1 MDMDLGFDS
10 ISNFFNQ
17 KADGEYIIPGQ
28 PGAVEEFYKRLEKEG
43 FNLEELKDIL
53 ECEDNLL
60 IVSAAGAGKTTTL
73 ILKILR
79 DIVAG
84 KLLREVEFEGKTV
97 YVLKKVLVCT
107 FLKTGAK
114 DIADK
119 FDEFV
124 KKLKIKNISSKKK
137 EFKFSTIDSEVY
149 AALREGTKLPNGATL
164 KITIGEE
171 HQLNSC
177 LREACNYYK
186 IRSNSSKSYS
196 KRMTEEELGD
206 ISCLLSY
213 TRSRL
218 DNLRFSHPIM
228 PEYNLGEIELKGII
242 EQYNQNKIAKGIQD
256 FGDLEDALY
265 DHIKKSPKAVEFLKN
280 RYDYVY
286 IDEFQDTSQLQY
298 AILEPY
304 LKGAERMLILGDED
318 QCLQGNVEITTEN
331 GVKKISEIVEG
342 EKVLSCIGKNKVK
355 FMPVNK
361 VFKKK
366 INEEIVIVKTKSG
379 KELKGTKDHIV
390 FTKLVPEENITNVYL
405 MYCKDIGFRIGTT
418 ISKRHKNKGMEV
430 CGITQRLRREKGDKV
445 WILKRCN
452 SYEDARYW
460 ETFLSYKYSIPQYMF
475 KLEKTKTYSPVF
487 SDEMLLKLHKNLD
500 TMSNG
505 FRLLQ
510 DYGYNFDYPHFV
522 PKGKNDKCVL
532 NLKLLGGNY
541 KNVDDIWTSELSCDT
556 QNEDYLNSFLGSL
569 NTIKRKASGGRNEYY
584 TGRYRTNDVDSLF
597 DKIKEIESACKD
609 NNVNLYVNKEIKLSD
624 SSYNFM
630 PLCNVIEGMTIAIY
644 DGKNIIEDEVISVS
658 FEMLDDY
665 VYDLSVPMTRNFIA
679 NSFVVK
685 NCIYSWRGSDI
696 DLILNRVEKDYNPT
710 VKKLSV
716 NRRCAKTILNA
727 VVPSIEQN
735 TLRHDK
741 ELKASKDGGE
751 IDIVIDGGVQSFS
764 NYIKEDMLQG
774 RTVGVLG
781 RTNADLIVPAM
792 VLLVEGYKS
801 FSIPKQ
807 CKLTD
812 GAAQNIIGVLTLLT
826 KQHTNDFERLLKLF
840 LKKNNEWQAT
850 KLCDV
855 LSTSRDYT
863 LFNLPLEDIQYS
875 APDLFYVIRGIR
887 RYCSVNPYTKAI
899 EGDPVKA
906 YIYLLDIMQEDVYNT
921 NSIYAQRARDLC
933 YYIKKLLLEH
943 EKFKNMDI
951 FELETLF
958 IYQYPKLFEERQP
971 KKPIRKKDSLGRW
984 HDEEVTQEK
993 VHIELKTVHDA
1004 KGKEW
1009 DNVYIWNNV
1018 NGCFPNSVGN
1028 RELTDGEFEEERRV
1042 HYIAWTRPKK
1052 KLVVFTR
1059 SDVDGGFLE
1068 ECDLTEAKIIKKNEI
1083 VTGIQNIR
1091 NASVSS
1097 LLQNKKPKTFQDL
1110 KPDTEKVM
1118 RDYILKY
1125 TDYKKICT
1133 NEGVNLDKIIMKM
1146 GNTDKLIEYMKTQGL
1161 EKYPKDMLESSIS
1174 LIIESYLMT
1183 NE

>member
-1 MDMDLGFDS
+1 MDLGFDS
-10 ISNFFNQ
+10 ITNFFNQ
-17 KADGEYIIPGQ
+17 KAEGEYIIPGQ
-28 PGAVEEFYKRLEKEG
+28 PGAVDEFYKRLEKEG
-43 FNLEELKDIL
+43 FNLDELKDIL
-53 ECEDNLL
+53 ECDDNLL

-79 DIVAG
+79 DILAG

-97 YVLKKVLVCT
+97 YVMKKVLVCT

-149 AALREGTKLPNGATL
+149 GVLMDGARTTSGAKL
-164 KITIGEE
+164 KINIGEDS
-171 HQLNSC
+171 QLNSC

-186 IRSNSSKSYS
+186 VRSNASKSYS

-218 DNLRFSHPIM
+218 DNLRYNHPIM

-242 EQYNQNKIAKGIQD
+242 EQYHQNKVARGIQD
-256 FGDLEDALY
+256 FGDLEDTLY
-265 DHIKKSPKAVEFLKN
+265 YHIKNTPGTVDYLKN

-318 QCLQGNVEITTEN
+318 QC
-331 GVKKISEIVEG
+331 
-342 EKVLSCIGKNKVK
+342 
-355 FMPVNK
+355 
-361 VFKKK
+361 
-366 INEEIVIVKTKSG
+366 
-379 KELKGTKDHIV
+379 
-390 FTKLVPEENITNVYL
+390 
-405 MYCKDIGFRIGTT
+405 
-418 ISKRHKNKGMEV
+418 
-430 CGITQRLRREKGDKV
+430 
-445 WILKRCN
+445 
-452 SYEDARYW
+452 
-460 ETFLSYKYSIPQYMF
+460 
-475 KLEKTKTYSPVF
+475 
-487 SDEMLLKLHKNLD
+487 
-500 TMSNG
+500 
-505 FRLLQ
+505 
-510 DYGYNFDYPHFV
+510 
-522 PKGKNDKCVL
+522 
-532 NLKLLGGNY
+532 
-541 KNVDDIWTSELSCDT
+541 
-556 QNEDYLNSFLGSL
+556 
-569 NTIKRKASGGRNEYY
+569 
-584 TGRYRTNDVDSLF
+584 
-597 DKIKEIESACKD
+597 
-609 NNVNLYVNKEIKLSD
+609 
-624 SSYNFM
+624 
-630 PLCNVIEGMTIAIY
+630 
-644 DGKNIIEDEVISVS
+644 
-658 FEMLDDY
+658 
-665 VYDLSVPMTRNFIA
+665 
-679 NSFVVK
+679 
-685 NCIYSWRGSDI
+685 IYSWRGSDI
-696 DLILNRVEKDYNPT
+696 NLILNRVEEDYKPT
-710 VKKLSV
+710 LKRLSV
-716 NRRCAKTILNA
+716 NRRCARNILNA

-751 IDIVIDGGVQSFS
+751 IDVVIDGGVNSFS
-764 NYIKEDMLQG
+764 EYIKEDLLQG

-812 GAAQNIIGVLTLLT
+812 GAAQNILGAITLLT

-855 LSTSRDYT
+855 LSTSREYT
-863 LFNLPLEDIQYS
+863 LFNIPLPDIQYS
-875 APDLFYVIRGIR
+875 APDLLYVIRGMRNFCTI
-887 RYCSVNPYTKAI
+887 NPYTKTI
-899 EGDPVKA
+899 EGDPIKA
-906 YIYLLDIMQEDVYNT
+906 YVYLLDIMQQDVYNT
-921 NSIYAQRARDLC
+921 NSAYAQRARDLC

-943 EKFKNMDI
+943 DKFKNMDI

-971 KKPIRKKDSLGRW
+971 KKPIRKKDSMGRW
-984 HDEEVTQEK
+984 YDEEVVKEK

-1018 NGCFPNSVGN
+1018 NGSFPNSVGN
-1028 RELTDGEFEEERRV
+1028 RELTNEEFEEERRV

-1052 KLVVFTR
+1052 KLVVYTR

-1068 ECDLTEAKIIKKNEI
+1068 ECDLTNAKIIKKNEV
-1083 VTGIQNIR
+1083 VTGVRNVR
-1091 NASVSS
+1091 NASVSFGS
-1097 LLQNKKPKTFQDL
+1097 KKIKTPEDY
-1110 KPDTEKVM
+1110 KPNVEKVM

-1125 TDYKKICT
+1125 TDYKRICT
-1133 NEGVNLDKIIMKM
+1133 NEGVSLDKILVKM
-1146 GNTDKLIEYMKTQGL
+1146 GSADKLIEYMKTQGL

>member
-186 IRSNSSKSYS
+186 IRSNSSRSYS

-298 AILEPY
+298 AIMEPY
-304 LKGAERMLILGDED
+304 LKGAERIMIMGDED
-318 QCLQGNVEITTEN
+318 QCLPAGSKIKTTN
-331 GVKKISEIVEG
+331 GVKNIEDIVVG
-342 EKVLSCIGKNKVK
+342 DKVLSASGKGKSVYSTVEEVLPHN
-355 FMPVNK
+355 
-361 VFKKK
+361 
-366 INEEIVIVKTKSG
+366 ISEEIYCIETKSG
-379 KELKGTKDHIV
+379 KKIKATGSHIGFAYVKEDVENENNREIIRQIHRAGLRCPFEESNSINKIKLGMFNSLHSFEGKCYTTLTFSGSKEFLNLVSGFLINQVIKIRKNQIECTNISYDKQYKLLERIKEKCNLENISVDVSMFSSLNDNKYMFIPFSNILKGMYIPIV
-390 FTKLVPEENITNVYL
+390 T
-405 MYCKDIGFRIGTT
+405 
-418 ISKRHKNKGMEV
+418 
-430 CGITQRLRREKGDKV
+430 
-445 WILKRCN
+445 
-452 SYEDARYW
+452 ED
-460 ETFLSYKYSIPQYMF
+460 
-475 KLEKTKTYSPVF
+475 
-487 SDEMLLKLHKNLD
+487 
-500 TMSNG
+500 G
-505 FRLLQ
+505 
-510 DYGYNFDYPHFV
+510 
-522 PKGKNDKCVL
+522 
-532 NLKLLGGNY
+532 
-541 KNVDDIWTSELSCDT
+541 
-556 QNEDYLNSFLGSL
+556 
-569 NTIKRKASGGRNEYY
+569 
-584 TGRYRTNDVDSLF
+584 
-597 DKIKEIESACKD
+597 
-609 NNVNLYVNKEIKLSD
+609 
-624 SSYNFM
+624 
-630 PLCNVIEGMTIAIY
+630 NVIDDEVVSVYKEHY
-644 DGKNIIEDEVISVS
+644 DGI
-658 FEMLDDY
+658 
-665 VYDLSVPMTRNFIA
+665 VYDLNVEGTRNYIA
-679 NSFVVK
+679 NDIVVK

>member
-17 KADGEYIIPGQ
+17 KAEGEYIIPGQ

-79 DIVAG
+79 DILAG
-84 KLLREVEFEGKTV
+84 KLLKEVEFEGKTV
-97 YVLKKVLVCT
+97 YVMKKVLVCT

-149 AALREGTKLPNGATL
+149 AALREGTRQPNGAML
-164 KITIGEE
+164 KINIGEDS
-171 HQLNSC
+171 QLNSC

-186 IRSNSSKSYS
+186 VRSNSSKSYS

-242 EQYNQNKIAKGIQD
+242 EQYNQNKIARGIQD

-265 DHIKKSPKAVEFLKN
+265 NHIKNTAGAVEFLKN

-318 QCLQGNVEITTEN
+318 QC
-331 GVKKISEIVEG
+331 
-342 EKVLSCIGKNKVK
+342 
-355 FMPVNK
+355 
-361 VFKKK
+361 
-366 INEEIVIVKTKSG
+366 
-379 KELKGTKDHIV
+379 
-390 FTKLVPEENITNVYL
+390 
-405 MYCKDIGFRIGTT
+405 
-418 ISKRHKNKGMEV
+418 
-430 CGITQRLRREKGDKV
+430 
-445 WILKRCN
+445 
-452 SYEDARYW
+452 
-460 ETFLSYKYSIPQYMF
+460 
-475 KLEKTKTYSPVF
+475 
-487 SDEMLLKLHKNLD
+487 
-500 TMSNG
+500 
-505 FRLLQ
+505 
-510 DYGYNFDYPHFV
+510 
-522 PKGKNDKCVL
+522 
-532 NLKLLGGNY
+532 
-541 KNVDDIWTSELSCDT
+541 
-556 QNEDYLNSFLGSL
+556 
-569 NTIKRKASGGRNEYY
+569 
-584 TGRYRTNDVDSLF
+584 
-597 DKIKEIESACKD
+597 
-609 NNVNLYVNKEIKLSD
+609 
-624 SSYNFM
+624 
-630 PLCNVIEGMTIAIY
+630 
-644 DGKNIIEDEVISVS
+644 
-658 FEMLDDY
+658 
-665 VYDLSVPMTRNFIA
+665 
-679 NSFVVK
+679 
-685 NCIYSWRGSDI
+685 IYSWRGSDI
-696 DLILNRVEKDYNPT
+696 NLILNRVEQDYKPT
-710 VKKLSV
+710 LKRLSV
-716 NRRCAKTILNA
+716 NRRCARNILNA

-741 ELKASKDGGE
+741 ELRASKDGGE
-751 IDIVIDGGVQSFS
+751 IDVVIDGGVQSFS
-764 NYIKEDMLQG
+764 NYIKEDLLQG

-812 GAAQNIIGVLTLLT
+812 GAAQNILGAITLLT

-855 LSTSRDYT
+855 LSTSREYT
-863 LFNLPLEDIQYS
+863 LFNIPLEDIQYS
-875 APDLFYVIRGIR
+875 APDLFYVIRGMR
-887 RYCSVNPYTKAI
+887 RYCSINPYTKTI

-921 NSIYAQRARDLC
+921 NSAYAQRARDLC

-943 EKFKNMDI
+943 DKFKNMDI

-971 KKPIRKKDSLGRW
+971 KKPIRKKDNMGRW
-984 HDEEVTQEK
+984 YEEEVVREK

-1028 RELTDGEFEEERRV
+1028 RELTDEEFEEERRV

-1052 KLVVFTR
+1052 KLVVYTR

-1068 ECDLTEAKIIKKNEI
+1068 ECDLTNAKMIKKNEV
-1083 VTGIQNIR
+1083 VTGVRNIR
-1091 NASVSS
+1091 NASISS
-1097 LLQNKKPKTFQDL
+1097 LGHSKPKTFQDL
-1110 KPDTEKVM
+1110 KPDTDKII

-1125 TDYKKICT
+1125 TDYKKVCT
-1133 NEGVNLDKIIMKM
+1133 NEGVNLDKILVKM
-1146 GNTDKLIEYMKTQGL
+1146 GSADKLVEYMKTQGL
-1161 EKYPKDMLESSIS
+1161 EKYPKDMIESSIN

>member
-186 IRSNSSKSYS
+186 IRSNSSRSYS

-318 QCLQGNVEITTEN
+318 QCLPAGSKIKTTN
-331 GVKKISEIVEG
+331 GVKNIEDIVVG
-342 EKVLSCIGKNKVK
+342 DKVLSASGKGKSVYSTVEEVLPHN
-355 FMPVNK
+355 
-361 VFKKK
+361 
-366 INEEIVIVKTKSG
+366 ISEEIYCIETKSG
-379 KELKGTKDHIV
+379 KKIKATGSHIGFAYVKEDVENENNREIIRQIHRAGLRCPFEESNSINKIKLGMFNSLHSFEGKCYTTLTFSGSKEFLNLVSGFLINQVIKIRKNQIECTNISYDKQYKLLERIKEKCNLENISVDVSMFSSLNDNKYMFIPFSNILKGMYIPIV
-390 FTKLVPEENITNVYL
+390 T
-405 MYCKDIGFRIGTT
+405 
-418 ISKRHKNKGMEV
+418 
-430 CGITQRLRREKGDKV
+430 
-445 WILKRCN
+445 
-452 SYEDARYW
+452 ED
-460 ETFLSYKYSIPQYMF
+460 
-475 KLEKTKTYSPVF
+475 
-487 SDEMLLKLHKNLD
+487 
-500 TMSNG
+500 G
-505 FRLLQ
+505 
-510 DYGYNFDYPHFV
+510 
-522 PKGKNDKCVL
+522 
-532 NLKLLGGNY
+532 
-541 KNVDDIWTSELSCDT
+541 
-556 QNEDYLNSFLGSL
+556 
-569 NTIKRKASGGRNEYY
+569 
-584 TGRYRTNDVDSLF
+584 
-597 DKIKEIESACKD
+597 
-609 NNVNLYVNKEIKLSD
+609 
-624 SSYNFM
+624 
-630 PLCNVIEGMTIAIY
+630 NVIDDEVVSVYTEHY
-644 DGKNIIEDEVISVS
+644 DGI
-658 FEMLDDY
+658 
-665 VYDLSVPMTRNFIA
+665 VYDLNVEGTRNYIA
-679 NSFVVK
+679 NDIVVK

>member
-17 KADGEYIIPGQ
+17 KSEGEYIIPGQ

-298 AILEPY
+298 AIMEPY
-304 LKGAERMLILGDED
+304 LKGAERIMIMGDED
-318 QCLQGNVEITTEN
+318 QCLPAGSKIKTTN
-331 GVKKISEIVEG
+331 GVKNIEDIVVG
-342 EKVLSCIGKNKVK
+342 DKVLSASGKGKSVYSTVEEVLPHN
-355 FMPVNK
+355 
-361 VFKKK
+361 
-366 INEEIVIVKTKSG
+366 ISEEIYCIETKSG
-379 KELKGTKDHIV
+379 KKIKATGSHIGFAYVKEDVENENNREIIRQIHRAGLRCPFEESNSINKIKLGMFNSLHSFEGKCYTTLTFSGSKEFLNLVSGFLINQVIKIRKNQIECTNISYDKQYKLLERIKEKCNLENISVDVSMFSSLNDNKYMFIPFSNILKGMYIPIV
-390 FTKLVPEENITNVYL
+390 T
-405 MYCKDIGFRIGTT
+405 
-418 ISKRHKNKGMEV
+418 
-430 CGITQRLRREKGDKV
+430 
-445 WILKRCN
+445 
-452 SYEDARYW
+452 ED
-460 ETFLSYKYSIPQYMF
+460 
-475 KLEKTKTYSPVF
+475 
-487 SDEMLLKLHKNLD
+487 
-500 TMSNG
+500 G
-505 FRLLQ
+505 
-510 DYGYNFDYPHFV
+510 
-522 PKGKNDKCVL
+522 
-532 NLKLLGGNY
+532 
-541 KNVDDIWTSELSCDT
+541 
-556 QNEDYLNSFLGSL
+556 
-569 NTIKRKASGGRNEYY
+569 
-584 TGRYRTNDVDSLF
+584 
-597 DKIKEIESACKD
+597 
-609 NNVNLYVNKEIKLSD
+609 
-624 SSYNFM
+624 
-630 PLCNVIEGMTIAIY
+630 NVIDDEVVSVYTEHY
-644 DGKNIIEDEVISVS
+644 DGI
-658 FEMLDDY
+658 
-665 VYDLSVPMTRNFIA
+665 VYDLNVEGTRNYIA
-679 NSFVVK
+679 NDIVVK

>member
-186 IRSNSSKSYS
+186 IRSNSSRSYS

-318 QCLQGNVEITTEN
+318 QCLPVGSKIKTTN
-331 GVKKISEIVEG
+331 GVKNIEDIVVG
-342 EKVLSCIGKNKVK
+342 DKVLSASGKGKSVYSTVEEVLPHN
-355 FMPVNK
+355 
-361 VFKKK
+361 
-366 INEEIVIVKTKSG
+366 ISEEIYCIETKSG
-379 KELKGTKDHIV
+379 KKIKATGSHIGFAYVKEDVENENNREIIRQIHRVGLRCPFEESNSINKIKLGMFNSLHSFEGKCYTTLTFSGSKEFLNLVSGFLINQVIKIRKNQIECTNISYDKQYKLLERIKEKCNLENISVDVSMFSSLNDNKYMFIPFSNILKGMYIPIV
-390 FTKLVPEENITNVYL
+390 T
-405 MYCKDIGFRIGTT
+405 
-418 ISKRHKNKGMEV
+418 
-430 CGITQRLRREKGDKV
+430 
-445 WILKRCN
+445 
-452 SYEDARYW
+452 ED
-460 ETFLSYKYSIPQYMF
+460 
-475 KLEKTKTYSPVF
+475 
-487 SDEMLLKLHKNLD
+487 
-500 TMSNG
+500 G
-505 FRLLQ
+505 
-510 DYGYNFDYPHFV
+510 
-522 PKGKNDKCVL
+522 
-532 NLKLLGGNY
+532 
-541 KNVDDIWTSELSCDT
+541 
-556 QNEDYLNSFLGSL
+556 
-569 NTIKRKASGGRNEYY
+569 
-584 TGRYRTNDVDSLF
+584 
-597 DKIKEIESACKD
+597 
-609 NNVNLYVNKEIKLSD
+609 
-624 SSYNFM
+624 
-630 PLCNVIEGMTIAIY
+630 NVIDDEVVSVYTEHY
-644 DGKNIIEDEVISVS
+644 DGI
-658 FEMLDDY
+658 
-665 VYDLSVPMTRNFIA
+665 VYDLNVEGTRNYIA
-679 NSFVVK
+679 NDIVVK

>member
-17 KADGEYIIPGQ
+17 KSEGEYIIPGQ

-186 IRSNSSKSYS
+186 IRSNSSRSYS

-304 LKGAERMLILGDED
+304 LKGAERIMIMGDED
-318 QCLQGNVEITTEN
+318 QCLPAGSKIKTTN
-331 GVKKISEIVEG
+331 GVKNIEDIVVG
-342 EKVLSCIGKNKVK
+342 DKVLSASGKGKSVYSTVEEVLPHN
-355 FMPVNK
+355 
-361 VFKKK
+361 
-366 INEEIVIVKTKSG
+366 ISEEIYCIETKSG
-379 KELKGTKDHIV
+379 KKIKATGSHIGFAYVKEDVENENNREIIRQIHRAGLRCPFEESNSINKIKLGMFNSLHSFEGKCYTTLTFSGSKEFLNLVSGFLINQVIKIRKNQIECTNISYDKQYKLLERIKEKCNLENISVDVSMFSSLNDNKYMFIPFSNILKGMYIPIV
-390 FTKLVPEENITNVYL
+390 T
-405 MYCKDIGFRIGTT
+405 
-418 ISKRHKNKGMEV
+418 
-430 CGITQRLRREKGDKV
+430 
-445 WILKRCN
+445 
-452 SYEDARYW
+452 ED
-460 ETFLSYKYSIPQYMF
+460 
-475 KLEKTKTYSPVF
+475 
-487 SDEMLLKLHKNLD
+487 
-500 TMSNG
+500 G
-505 FRLLQ
+505 
-510 DYGYNFDYPHFV
+510 
-522 PKGKNDKCVL
+522 
-532 NLKLLGGNY
+532 
-541 KNVDDIWTSELSCDT
+541 
-556 QNEDYLNSFLGSL
+556 
-569 NTIKRKASGGRNEYY
+569 
-584 TGRYRTNDVDSLF
+584 
-597 DKIKEIESACKD
+597 
-609 NNVNLYVNKEIKLSD
+609 
-624 SSYNFM
+624 
-630 PLCNVIEGMTIAIY
+630 NVIDDEVVSVYTEHY
-644 DGKNIIEDEVISVS
+644 DGI
-658 FEMLDDY
+658 
-665 VYDLSVPMTRNFIA
+665 VYDLNVEGTRNYIA
-679 NSFVVK
+679 NDIVVK

>member
-186 IRSNSSKSYS
+186 IRSNSSRSYS

-298 AILEPY
+298 AIMEPY
-304 LKGAERMLILGDED
+304 LKGAERIMIMGDED
-318 QCLQGNVEITTEN
+318 QCLPAGSKIKTTN
-331 GVKKISEIVEG
+331 GVKNIEDIVVG
-342 EKVLSCIGKNKVK
+342 DKVLSASGKGKSVYSTVEEVLPHN
-355 FMPVNK
+355 
-361 VFKKK
+361 
-366 INEEIVIVKTKSG
+366 ISEEIYCIETKSG
-379 KELKGTKDHIV
+379 KKIKATGSHIGFAYVKEDVENENNREIIRQIHRAGLRCPFEESNSINKIKLGMFNSLHSFEGKCYTTLNFSGSKEFLNLVSGFLINQVIKIRKNQIECTNISYDKQYKLLERIKEKCNLENISVDVSMFSSLNDNKYMFIPFSNILKGMYIPIV
-390 FTKLVPEENITNVYL
+390 TEE
-405 MYCKDIGFRIGTT
+405 G
-418 ISKRHKNKGMEV
+418 
-430 CGITQRLRREKGDKV
+430 
-445 WILKRCN
+445 
-452 SYEDARYW
+452 
-460 ETFLSYKYSIPQYMF
+460 
-475 KLEKTKTYSPVF
+475 
-487 SDEMLLKLHKNLD
+487 
-500 TMSNG
+500 
-505 FRLLQ
+505 
-510 DYGYNFDYPHFV
+510 
-522 PKGKNDKCVL
+522 
-532 NLKLLGGNY
+532 
-541 KNVDDIWTSELSCDT
+541 
-556 QNEDYLNSFLGSL
+556 
-569 NTIKRKASGGRNEYY
+569 
-584 TGRYRTNDVDSLF
+584 
-597 DKIKEIESACKD
+597 
-609 NNVNLYVNKEIKLSD
+609 
-624 SSYNFM
+624 
-630 PLCNVIEGMTIAIY
+630 NVIDDEVVSVYTEHY
-644 DGKNIIEDEVISVS
+644 DGI
-658 FEMLDDY
+658 
-665 VYDLSVPMTRNFIA
+665 VYDLNVEGTRNYIA
-679 NSFVVK
+679 NDIVVK

>member
-318 QCLQGNVEITTEN
+318 QC
-331 GVKKISEIVEG
+331 
-342 EKVLSCIGKNKVK
+342 
-355 FMPVNK
+355 
-361 VFKKK
+361 
-366 INEEIVIVKTKSG
+366 
-379 KELKGTKDHIV
+379 
-390 FTKLVPEENITNVYL
+390 
-405 MYCKDIGFRIGTT
+405 
-418 ISKRHKNKGMEV
+418 
-430 CGITQRLRREKGDKV
+430 
-445 WILKRCN
+445 
-452 SYEDARYW
+452 
-460 ETFLSYKYSIPQYMF
+460 
-475 KLEKTKTYSPVF
+475 
-487 SDEMLLKLHKNLD
+487 
-500 TMSNG
+500 
-505 FRLLQ
+505 
-510 DYGYNFDYPHFV
+510 
-522 PKGKNDKCVL
+522 
-532 NLKLLGGNY
+532 
-541 KNVDDIWTSELSCDT
+541 
-556 QNEDYLNSFLGSL
+556 
-569 NTIKRKASGGRNEYY
+569 
-584 TGRYRTNDVDSLF
+584 
-597 DKIKEIESACKD
+597 
-609 NNVNLYVNKEIKLSD
+609 
-624 SSYNFM
+624 
-630 PLCNVIEGMTIAIY
+630 
-644 DGKNIIEDEVISVS
+644 
-658 FEMLDDY
+658 
-665 VYDLSVPMTRNFIA
+665 
-679 NSFVVK
+679 
-685 NCIYSWRGSDI
+685 IYSWRGSDI

-887 RYCSVNPYTKAI
+887 RYCSINPYTKAI

-1068 ECDLTEAKIIKKNEI
+1068 ECDLTEAKMIKKNEI

>member
-186 IRSNSSKSYS
+186 IRSNSSRSYS

-298 AILEPY
+298 AIMEPY
-304 LKGAERMLILGDED
+304 LKGAERIMIMGDED
-318 QCLQGNVEITTEN
+318 QCLPAGSKIKTTN
-331 GVKKISEIVEG
+331 GVKNIEDIVVRD
-342 EKVLSCIGKNKVK
+342 KVLSASGKGKSVYSTVEEVLPHN
-355 FMPVNK
+355 
-361 VFKKK
+361 
-366 INEEIVIVKTKSG
+366 ISEEIYCIETKSG
-379 KELKGTKDHIV
+379 KKIKATGSHIGFAYVKEDVENENNREIIRQIHRAGLRCPFEESNSINKIKLGMFNSLHSFEGKCYTTLTFSGSKEFLNLVSGFLINQVIKIRKNQIECTNISYDKQYKLLERIKEKCNLENISVDVSMFSSLNDNKYMFIPFSNILKGMYIPIV
-390 FTKLVPEENITNVYL
+390 TEE
-405 MYCKDIGFRIGTT
+405 G
-418 ISKRHKNKGMEV
+418 
-430 CGITQRLRREKGDKV
+430 
-445 WILKRCN
+445 
-452 SYEDARYW
+452 
-460 ETFLSYKYSIPQYMF
+460 
-475 KLEKTKTYSPVF
+475 
-487 SDEMLLKLHKNLD
+487 
-500 TMSNG
+500 
-505 FRLLQ
+505 
-510 DYGYNFDYPHFV
+510 
-522 PKGKNDKCVL
+522 
-532 NLKLLGGNY
+532 
-541 KNVDDIWTSELSCDT
+541 
-556 QNEDYLNSFLGSL
+556 
-569 NTIKRKASGGRNEYY
+569 
-584 TGRYRTNDVDSLF
+584 
-597 DKIKEIESACKD
+597 
-609 NNVNLYVNKEIKLSD
+609 
-624 SSYNFM
+624 
-630 PLCNVIEGMTIAIY
+630 NVIDDEVVSVYTEHY
-644 DGKNIIEDEVISVS
+644 DGI
-658 FEMLDDY
+658 
-665 VYDLSVPMTRNFIA
+665 VYDLNVEGTRNYIA
-679 NSFVVK
+679 NDIVVK

>member
-1 MDMDLGFDS
+1 MDLGFDS

-318 QCLQGNVEITTEN
+318 QC
-331 GVKKISEIVEG
+331 
-342 EKVLSCIGKNKVK
+342 
-355 FMPVNK
+355 
-361 VFKKK
+361 
-366 INEEIVIVKTKSG
+366 
-379 KELKGTKDHIV
+379 
-390 FTKLVPEENITNVYL
+390 
-405 MYCKDIGFRIGTT
+405 
-418 ISKRHKNKGMEV
+418 
-430 CGITQRLRREKGDKV
+430 
-445 WILKRCN
+445 
-452 SYEDARYW
+452 
-460 ETFLSYKYSIPQYMF
+460 
-475 KLEKTKTYSPVF
+475 
-487 SDEMLLKLHKNLD
+487 
-500 TMSNG
+500 
-505 FRLLQ
+505 
-510 DYGYNFDYPHFV
+510 
-522 PKGKNDKCVL
+522 
-532 NLKLLGGNY
+532 
-541 KNVDDIWTSELSCDT
+541 
-556 QNEDYLNSFLGSL
+556 
-569 NTIKRKASGGRNEYY
+569 
-584 TGRYRTNDVDSLF
+584 
-597 DKIKEIESACKD
+597 
-609 NNVNLYVNKEIKLSD
+609 
-624 SSYNFM
+624 
-630 PLCNVIEGMTIAIY
+630 
-644 DGKNIIEDEVISVS
+644 
-658 FEMLDDY
+658 
-665 VYDLSVPMTRNFIA
+665 
-679 NSFVVK
+679 
-685 NCIYSWRGSDI
+685 IYSWRGSDI

-887 RYCSVNPYTKAI
+887 RYCSINPYTKAI

>member
-186 IRSNSSKSYS
+186 IRSNSSRSYS

-298 AILEPY
+298 AIMEPY
-304 LKGAERMLILGDED
+304 LKGAERIMIMGDED
-318 QCLQGNVEITTEN
+318 QCLPAGSKIKTTN
-331 GVKKISEIVEG
+331 GVKNIEDIVVG
-342 EKVLSCIGKNKVK
+342 DKVLSASGKGKSVYSTVEEVLPHN
-355 FMPVNK
+355 
-361 VFKKK
+361 
-366 INEEIVIVKTKSG
+366 ISEEIYCIETKSG
-379 KELKGTKDHIV
+379 KKIKATGSHIGFAYVKEDVENENNREIIRQIHRAGLRCPFEESNSINKIKLGMFNSLHSFEGKCYTTLTFSGSKEFLNLVSGFLINQVIKIRKNQIECTNISYDKQYKLLERIKEKCNLENISVDVSMFSSLNDNKYMFIPFSNILKGMYIPIV
-390 FTKLVPEENITNVYL
+390 T
-405 MYCKDIGFRIGTT
+405 
-418 ISKRHKNKGMEV
+418 
-430 CGITQRLRREKGDKV
+430 
-445 WILKRCN
+445 
-452 SYEDARYW
+452 ED
-460 ETFLSYKYSIPQYMF
+460 
-475 KLEKTKTYSPVF
+475 
-487 SDEMLLKLHKNLD
+487 
-500 TMSNG
+500 G
-505 FRLLQ
+505 
-510 DYGYNFDYPHFV
+510 
-522 PKGKNDKCVL
+522 
-532 NLKLLGGNY
+532 
-541 KNVDDIWTSELSCDT
+541 
-556 QNEDYLNSFLGSL
+556 
-569 NTIKRKASGGRNEYY
+569 
-584 TGRYRTNDVDSLF
+584 
-597 DKIKEIESACKD
+597 
-609 NNVNLYVNKEIKLSD
+609 
-624 SSYNFM
+624 
-630 PLCNVIEGMTIAIY
+630 NVIDDEVVSVYTEHY
-644 DGKNIIEDEVISVS
+644 DGI
-658 FEMLDDY
+658 
-665 VYDLSVPMTRNFIA
+665 VYDLNVEGTRNYIA
-679 NSFVVK
+679 NDIVVK

>member
-318 QCLQGNVEITTEN
+318 QC
-331 GVKKISEIVEG
+331 
-342 EKVLSCIGKNKVK
+342 
-355 FMPVNK
+355 
-361 VFKKK
+361 
-366 INEEIVIVKTKSG
+366 
-379 KELKGTKDHIV
+379 
-390 FTKLVPEENITNVYL
+390 
-405 MYCKDIGFRIGTT
+405 
-418 ISKRHKNKGMEV
+418 
-430 CGITQRLRREKGDKV
+430 
-445 WILKRCN
+445 
-452 SYEDARYW
+452 
-460 ETFLSYKYSIPQYMF
+460 
-475 KLEKTKTYSPVF
+475 
-487 SDEMLLKLHKNLD
+487 
-500 TMSNG
+500 
-505 FRLLQ
+505 
-510 DYGYNFDYPHFV
+510 
-522 PKGKNDKCVL
+522 
-532 NLKLLGGNY
+532 
-541 KNVDDIWTSELSCDT
+541 
-556 QNEDYLNSFLGSL
+556 
-569 NTIKRKASGGRNEYY
+569 
-584 TGRYRTNDVDSLF
+584 
-597 DKIKEIESACKD
+597 
-609 NNVNLYVNKEIKLSD
+609 
-624 SSYNFM
+624 
-630 PLCNVIEGMTIAIY
+630 
-644 DGKNIIEDEVISVS
+644 
-658 FEMLDDY
+658 
-665 VYDLSVPMTRNFIA
+665 
-679 NSFVVK
+679 
-685 NCIYSWRGSDI
+685 IYSWRGSDI

-984 HDEEVTQEK
+984 HDEEVVQEK

-1068 ECDLTEAKIIKKNEI
+1068 ECDLTEAKMIKKNEI

>member
-318 QCLQGNVEITTEN
+318 QCLPVGSKIKTTN
-331 GVKKISEIVEG
+331 GVKNIEDIVVG
-342 EKVLSCIGKNKVK
+342 DKVLSASGKGKSVYSTVEEVLPHN
-355 FMPVNK
+355 
-361 VFKKK
+361 
-366 INEEIVIVKTKSG
+366 ISEEIYCIETKSG
-379 KELKGTKDHIV
+379 KKIKATGSHIGFAYVKEDVENENNREIIRQIHRAGLRCPFEESNSINKIKLGMFNSLHSFEGKCYTTLTFSGSKEFLNLVSGFLINQVIKIRKNQIECTNISYDKQYKLLKRIKEKCNLENISVDVSMFSSLNDNKYMFIPFSNILKGMYIPIV
-390 FTKLVPEENITNVYL
+390 T
-405 MYCKDIGFRIGTT
+405 
-418 ISKRHKNKGMEV
+418 
-430 CGITQRLRREKGDKV
+430 
-445 WILKRCN
+445 
-452 SYEDARYW
+452 ED
-460 ETFLSYKYSIPQYMF
+460 
-475 KLEKTKTYSPVF
+475 
-487 SDEMLLKLHKNLD
+487 
-500 TMSNG
+500 G
-505 FRLLQ
+505 
-510 DYGYNFDYPHFV
+510 
-522 PKGKNDKCVL
+522 
-532 NLKLLGGNY
+532 
-541 KNVDDIWTSELSCDT
+541 
-556 QNEDYLNSFLGSL
+556 
-569 NTIKRKASGGRNEYY
+569 
-584 TGRYRTNDVDSLF
+584 
-597 DKIKEIESACKD
+597 
-609 NNVNLYVNKEIKLSD
+609 
-624 SSYNFM
+624 
-630 PLCNVIEGMTIAIY
+630 NVIDDEVVSVYTEHY
-644 DGKNIIEDEVISVS
+644 DGI
-658 FEMLDDY
+658 
-665 VYDLSVPMTRNFIA
+665 VYDLNVEGTRNYIA
-679 NSFVVK
+679 NDIVVK

-887 RYCSVNPYTKAI
+887 RYCSINPYTKAI

-1068 ECDLTEAKIIKKNEI
+1068 ECDLTEAKMIKKNEI

>member
-318 QCLQGNVEITTEN
+318 QC
-331 GVKKISEIVEG
+331 
-342 EKVLSCIGKNKVK
+342 
-355 FMPVNK
+355 
-361 VFKKK
+361 
-366 INEEIVIVKTKSG
+366 
-379 KELKGTKDHIV
+379 
-390 FTKLVPEENITNVYL
+390 
-405 MYCKDIGFRIGTT
+405 
-418 ISKRHKNKGMEV
+418 
-430 CGITQRLRREKGDKV
+430 
-445 WILKRCN
+445 
-452 SYEDARYW
+452 
-460 ETFLSYKYSIPQYMF
+460 
-475 KLEKTKTYSPVF
+475 
-487 SDEMLLKLHKNLD
+487 
-500 TMSNG
+500 
-505 FRLLQ
+505 
-510 DYGYNFDYPHFV
+510 
-522 PKGKNDKCVL
+522 
-532 NLKLLGGNY
+532 
-541 KNVDDIWTSELSCDT
+541 
-556 QNEDYLNSFLGSL
+556 
-569 NTIKRKASGGRNEYY
+569 
-584 TGRYRTNDVDSLF
+584 
-597 DKIKEIESACKD
+597 
-609 NNVNLYVNKEIKLSD
+609 
-624 SSYNFM
+624 
-630 PLCNVIEGMTIAIY
+630 
-644 DGKNIIEDEVISVS
+644 
-658 FEMLDDY
+658 
-665 VYDLSVPMTRNFIA
+665 
-679 NSFVVK
+679 
-685 NCIYSWRGSDI
+685 IYSWRGSDI

-887 RYCSVNPYTKAI
+887 RYCSINPYTKAI

-984 HDEEVTQEK
+984 HDEEVVQEK

-1068 ECDLTEAKIIKKNEI
+1068 ECDLTEAKMIKKNEI

>member
-1 MDMDLGFDS
+1 MDLGFDS

-298 AILEPY
+298 AIMEPY
-304 LKGAERMLILGDED
+304 LKGAERIMIMGDED
-318 QCLQGNVEITTEN
+318 Q
-331 GVKKISEIVEG
+331 
-342 EKVLSCIGKNKVK
+342 
-355 FMPVNK
+355 
-361 VFKKK
+361 
-366 INEEIVIVKTKSG
+366 
-379 KELKGTKDHIV
+379 
-390 FTKLVPEENITNVYL
+390 
-405 MYCKDIGFRIGTT
+405 
-418 ISKRHKNKGMEV
+418 
-430 CGITQRLRREKGDKV
+430 
-445 WILKRCN
+445 
-452 SYEDARYW
+452 
-460 ETFLSYKYSIPQYMF
+460 
-475 KLEKTKTYSPVF
+475 
-487 SDEMLLKLHKNLD
+487 
-500 TMSNG
+500 
-505 FRLLQ
+505 
-510 DYGYNFDYPHFV
+510 
-522 PKGKNDKCVL
+522 
-532 NLKLLGGNY
+532 
-541 KNVDDIWTSELSCDT
+541 
-556 QNEDYLNSFLGSL
+556 
-569 NTIKRKASGGRNEYY
+569 
-584 TGRYRTNDVDSLF
+584 
-597 DKIKEIESACKD
+597 
-609 NNVNLYVNKEIKLSD
+609 
-624 SSYNFM
+624 
-630 PLCNVIEGMTIAIY
+630 
-644 DGKNIIEDEVISVS
+644 
-658 FEMLDDY
+658 
-665 VYDLSVPMTRNFIA
+665 
-679 NSFVVK
+679 
-685 NCIYSWRGSDI
+685 CIYSWRGSDI

-887 RYCSVNPYTKAI
+887 RYCSINPYTKAI

-984 HDEEVTQEK
+984 HDEEVVQEK

>member
-265 DHIKKSPKAVEFLKN
+265 EHIKKSPKAVEFLKN

-318 QCLQGNVEITTEN
+318 Q
-331 GVKKISEIVEG
+331 
-342 EKVLSCIGKNKVK
+342 
-355 FMPVNK
+355 
-361 VFKKK
+361 
-366 INEEIVIVKTKSG
+366 
-379 KELKGTKDHIV
+379 
-390 FTKLVPEENITNVYL
+390 
-405 MYCKDIGFRIGTT
+405 
-418 ISKRHKNKGMEV
+418 
-430 CGITQRLRREKGDKV
+430 
-445 WILKRCN
+445 
-452 SYEDARYW
+452 
-460 ETFLSYKYSIPQYMF
+460 
-475 KLEKTKTYSPVF
+475 
-487 SDEMLLKLHKNLD
+487 
-500 TMSNG
+500 
-505 FRLLQ
+505 
-510 DYGYNFDYPHFV
+510 
-522 PKGKNDKCVL
+522 
-532 NLKLLGGNY
+532 
-541 KNVDDIWTSELSCDT
+541 
-556 QNEDYLNSFLGSL
+556 
-569 NTIKRKASGGRNEYY
+569 
-584 TGRYRTNDVDSLF
+584 
-597 DKIKEIESACKD
+597 
-609 NNVNLYVNKEIKLSD
+609 
-624 SSYNFM
+624 
-630 PLCNVIEGMTIAIY
+630 
-644 DGKNIIEDEVISVS
+644 
-658 FEMLDDY
+658 
-665 VYDLSVPMTRNFIA
+665 
-679 NSFVVK
+679 
-685 NCIYSWRGSDI
+685 CIYSWRGSDI

-887 RYCSVNPYTKAI
+887 RYCSINPYTKVI

-1110 KPDTEKVM
+1110 KPDTEKIM

-1133 NEGVNLDKIIMKM
+1133 NEGVNLDKIIVKM
-1146 GNTDKLIEYMKTQGL
+1146 GSTDKLIEYMKTQGL

>member
-17 KADGEYIIPGQ
+17 KSEGEYIIPGQ

-186 IRSNSSKSYS
+186 IRSNSSRSYS

-256 FGDLEDALY
+256 FGDLEDTLY

-298 AILEPY
+298 AIMEPY
-304 LKGAERMLILGDED
+304 LKGAERIMIMGDED
-318 QCLQGNVEITTEN
+318 QCLPAGSKIKTTN
-331 GVKKISEIVEG
+331 GVKNIEDIVVG
-342 EKVLSCIGKNKVK
+342 DKVLSASGKGKSVYSTVEEVLPHN
-355 FMPVNK
+355 
-361 VFKKK
+361 
-366 INEEIVIVKTKSG
+366 ISEEIYCIETKSG
-379 KELKGTKDHIV
+379 KKIKATGSHIGFAYVKEDVENENNREIIRQIHRAGLRCPFEESNSINKIKLGMFNSLHSFEGKCYTTLTFSGSKEFLNLVSGFLINQVIKIRKNQIECTNISYDKQYKLLERIKEKCNLENISVDVSMFSSLNDNKYMFIPFSNILKGMYIPIV
-390 FTKLVPEENITNVYL
+390 T
-405 MYCKDIGFRIGTT
+405 
-418 ISKRHKNKGMEV
+418 
-430 CGITQRLRREKGDKV
+430 
-445 WILKRCN
+445 
-452 SYEDARYW
+452 ED
-460 ETFLSYKYSIPQYMF
+460 
-475 KLEKTKTYSPVF
+475 
-487 SDEMLLKLHKNLD
+487 
-500 TMSNG
+500 G
-505 FRLLQ
+505 
-510 DYGYNFDYPHFV
+510 
-522 PKGKNDKCVL
+522 
-532 NLKLLGGNY
+532 
-541 KNVDDIWTSELSCDT
+541 
-556 QNEDYLNSFLGSL
+556 
-569 NTIKRKASGGRNEYY
+569 
-584 TGRYRTNDVDSLF
+584 
-597 DKIKEIESACKD
+597 
-609 NNVNLYVNKEIKLSD
+609 
-624 SSYNFM
+624 
-630 PLCNVIEGMTIAIY
+630 NVIDDEVVSVYTEHY
-644 DGKNIIEDEVISVS
+644 DGI
-658 FEMLDDY
+658 
-665 VYDLSVPMTRNFIA
+665 VYDLNVEGTRNYIA
-679 NSFVVK
+679 NDIVVK

>member
-17 KADGEYIIPGQ
+17 KSEGEYIIPGQ

-186 IRSNSSKSYS
+186 IRSNSSRSYS

-298 AILEPY
+298 AIMEPY
-304 LKGAERMLILGDED
+304 LKGAERIMIMGDED
-318 QCLQGNVEITTEN
+318 QCLPAGSKIKTTN
-331 GVKKISEIVEG
+331 GVKNIEDIVVG
-342 EKVLSCIGKNKVK
+342 DKVLSASGKGKSVYSTVEEVLPHN
-355 FMPVNK
+355 
-361 VFKKK
+361 
-366 INEEIVIVKTKSG
+366 ISEEIYCIETKSG
-379 KELKGTKDHIV
+379 KKIKATGSHIGFAYVKEDVENENNREIIRQIHRAGLRCPFEESNSINKIKLGMFNSLHSFEGKCYTTLTFSGSKEFLNLVSGFLINQVIKIRKNQIECTNISYDKQYKLLERIKEKCNLENISVDVSMFSSLNDNKYMFIPFSNILKGMYIPIV
-390 FTKLVPEENITNVYL
+390 TEE
-405 MYCKDIGFRIGTT
+405 G
-418 ISKRHKNKGMEV
+418 
-430 CGITQRLRREKGDKV
+430 
-445 WILKRCN
+445 
-452 SYEDARYW
+452 
-460 ETFLSYKYSIPQYMF
+460 
-475 KLEKTKTYSPVF
+475 
-487 SDEMLLKLHKNLD
+487 
-500 TMSNG
+500 
-505 FRLLQ
+505 
-510 DYGYNFDYPHFV
+510 
-522 PKGKNDKCVL
+522 
-532 NLKLLGGNY
+532 
-541 KNVDDIWTSELSCDT
+541 
-556 QNEDYLNSFLGSL
+556 
-569 NTIKRKASGGRNEYY
+569 
-584 TGRYRTNDVDSLF
+584 
-597 DKIKEIESACKD
+597 
-609 NNVNLYVNKEIKLSD
+609 
-624 SSYNFM
+624 
-630 PLCNVIEGMTIAIY
+630 NVIDDEVVSVYTEHY
-644 DGKNIIEDEVISVS
+644 DGI
-658 FEMLDDY
+658 
-665 VYDLSVPMTRNFIA
+665 VYDLNVEGTRNYIA
-679 NSFVVK
+679 NDIVVK